1 MRPKLPSCALWWLA
15 RYSSTG
21 GARQHIVRRSSTWAA
36 KRLNPVDHKPKYRD
50 NGNMDREHVIA
61 TLRGYESELRAAG
74 IVRLSLFGS
83 TARGDDRPDSDID
96 LLAAF
101 DDTRR
106 ISLLDVVGMEEQ
118 ISRLL
123 GRAVELVEEGTLKP
137 RVQKN
142 VEAEAVRAF

>member
-1 MRPKLPSCALWWLA
+1 MS
-15 RYSSTG
+15 
-21 GARQHIVRRSSTWAA
+21 
-36 KRLNPVDHKPKYRD
+36 RD
-50 NGNMDREHVIA
+50 NGNMDCEQVIA

-74 IVRLSLFGS
+74 ILRLSLFGS
-83 TARGDDRPDSDID
+83 TARGDERPGSDID

-118 ISRLL
+118 LSRLL
-123 GRAVELVEEGTLKP
+123 GHTVELVEEGTLKP

>member
-1 MRPKLPSCALWWLA
+1 MIGRED
-15 RYSSTG
+15 G
-21 GARQHIVRRSSTWAA
+21 GVFRGCDGAESGHIVRRSSTWAA
-36 KRLNPVDHKPKYRD
+36 ERLGPVDHKRKYRD

-123 GRAVELVEEGTLKP
+123 GRTVELVEEGRLKP